1 MCTSEEGQ
9 EGGAGKPVNNTAIR
23 RRGVFSCLSR
33 PQPSMASP
41 VRSLCLSCKAW
52 NLQLPLG
59 QMVPQCYFRT
69 CPRTHPCFSIP
80 TTTVLAE
87 FHHHLLP
94 GLLTGL
100 ESHPICPPCSSQ
112 GFFPALHLRW
122 LPMASRIKSSYWKPS
137 LPQLQRIGSHPP
149 PPQCACPIRT
159 PPWPLR
165 VSLRTPT
172 SSLSSSLWLSQAP
185 RHSEPT
191 MAGPPTT
198 TVLVTVFLGCLSFRP
213 FALVG
218 WVLAILVSLY
228 GDCPAP
234 GTG

>member
-23 RRGVFSCLSR
+23 RRGVSSCTSR

-41 VRSLCLSCKAW
+41 VRSLCLSCRAW

-80 TTTVLAE
+80 TTTVLAQ

-100 ESHPICPPCSSQ
+100 ESHPVCPPCSSQ
-112 GFFPALHLRW
+112 GFSPALHLRW
-122 LPMASRIKSSYWKPS
+122 LPMASRINSSYWKPS
-137 LPQLQRIGSHPP
+137 LPQPCPSPATEDWFSFPDPRPP
-149 PPQCACPIRT
+149 SAHARYALLHGLCVSPPDPYFK
-159 PPWPLR
+159 
-165 VSLRTPT
+165 SLLLPV
-172 SSLSSSLWLSQAP
+172 AF
-185 RHSEPT
+185 
-191 MAGPPTT
+191 AGPQ
-198 TVLVTVFLGCLSFRP
+198 
-213 FALVG
+213 AQ
-218 WVLAILVSLY
+218 
-228 GDCPAP
+228 
-234 GTG
+234 